1 MNPSNGSWSEYRKWR
16 NLSWLAL
23 VGYMPIVLGVGLAS
37 IRLFDTFTPAFVLAF
52 AWMVFIVIVG
62 NICLRFSCPKCGKA
76 FFAKC
81 WYYNSFAQRCLHC
94 GLPKYANPLVHR

>member
-37 IRLFDTFTPAFVLAF
+37 IRLL
-52 AWMVFIVIVG
+52 IR
-62 NICLRFSCPKCGKA
+62 L
-76 FFAKC
+76 
-81 WYYNSFAQRCLHC
+81 
-94 GLPKYANPLVHR
+94 LPLLYWPSHGWCS